1 MNMKMELIQP
11 FINAADAVLAQNLN
25 CQTRLGHFT
34 MEPSAYHSKGVA
46 AVVKVVGDI
55 EGRII
60 FDVEPSTATRMAS
73 VMTGAEREESEE
85 LVRETICELANQV
98 IGNAITT
105 LNDQGFRF
113 KVHPPQLHN
122 GDGPKSSEDTEALLM
137 CFDTDSGQVFM
148 NIAMHYKRRRRGEQI

>member
-1 MNMKMELIQP
+1 MKMELIQP
-11 FINAADAVLAQNLN
+11 FINAADAVLSQGLKSPMAIENL
-25 CQTRLGHFT
+25 T
-34 MEPSAYHSKGVA
+34 MEEEAYRRKGVA
-46 AVVKVVGDI
+46 AMVELSGDI

-60 FDVEPSTATRMAS
+60 FDVEPATATRMAS
-73 VMTGAEREESEE
+73 VMTGTERQESEE

-122 GDGPKSSEDTEALLM
+122 GDGPKSTEDTEAMIM
-137 CFDTDSGQVFM
+137 CFDTDSGKVFM